1 MPGGQCGAGSRG
13 VDIGLG
19 GLARMAQVLD
29 RLKDRLLSA
38 LNVERKVVCAV
49 CSVQCAVFGEQCVV
63 CSL

>member
-1 MPGGQCGAGSRG
+1 MQFRLGSRE
-13 VDIGLG
+13 VNIEQR

-38 LNVERKVVCAV
+38 LHVERKVVCAV
-49 CSVQCAVFGEQCVV
+49 CTLWWAVFGVQCSV